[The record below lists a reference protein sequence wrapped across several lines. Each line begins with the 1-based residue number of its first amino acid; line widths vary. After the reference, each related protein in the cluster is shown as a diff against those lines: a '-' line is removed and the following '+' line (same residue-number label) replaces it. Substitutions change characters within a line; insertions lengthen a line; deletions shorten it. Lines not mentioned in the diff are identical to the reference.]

1 MGELISM
8 IAHQWRQPLS
18 EINGVI
24 LNMDIDYKKE
34 QLSANKFNNYLDSL
48 ESTTG
53 YMSETINDFL
63 DYFKH
68 NKEIEEFSVANL
80 IEGTLNLISST
91 NKSKI
96 NIEYIKHTE
105 VILLSYK
112 SELTQALLIVLNNA
126 IDACTNKEM
135 PNITITVKE
144 TDNYIVISIEDNG
157 EGIPPHILDKI
168 YNPYF
173 TTKHKSKGIGLGLY
187 ILKMIIEENLQGKIE
202 LGSSEEA
209 TICNLH
215 IPKNVI
221 NQNTFKK

>member
-1 MGELISM
+1 M

-18 EINGVI
+18 EINGII
-24 LNMDIDYKKE
+24 LNMDIDYRKE
-34 QLSANKFNNYLDSL
+34 QLPANKFNNYLDSL

-53 YMSETINDFL
+53 YMSETINNFL

-96 NIEYIKHTE
+96 DIKYIKHTE
-105 VILLSYK
+105 IILLSYK

-126 IDACTNKEM
+126 IDACTTKET
-135 PNITITVKE
+135 PTITISVKE
-144 TDNYIVISIEDNG
+144 TDTYIVISIEDNG

-202 LGSSEEA
+202 LSTINKA
-209 TICNLH
+209 TICNLY
-215 IPKNVI
+215 IPKM
-221 NQNTFKK
+221 